1 MVMQNIIDAIVH
13 RVIREVYRLG
23 GKPSLSEIVGM
34 VLDELENQKIVI
46 NEKQL
51 SYIES
56 TISERVWYL

>member
-1 MVMQNIIDAIVH
+1 MQNIIDAIVH

-23 GKPSLSEIVGM
+23 DKPSLGEIVRM
-34 VLDELENQKIVI
+34 VIDELNAQKIVI
-46 NEKQL
+46 NGEQL